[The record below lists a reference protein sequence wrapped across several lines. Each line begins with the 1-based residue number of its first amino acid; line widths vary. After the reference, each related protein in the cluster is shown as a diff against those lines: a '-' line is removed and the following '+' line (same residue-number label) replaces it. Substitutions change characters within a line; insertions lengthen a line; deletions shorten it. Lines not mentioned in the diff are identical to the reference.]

1 MLSIFLSLP
10 ADQRL
15 RCAEVCRG
23 WRATVAM
30 PALWRRLDLSFA
42 SGVVQPVSDELL
54 HAAVTR
60 AGDALMDIDVSDTR
74 IGEAYLAHVLRSSR
88 ALVEVRLGN
97 INGVFPVRH
106 TVTTLLAAAPQLRE
120 LHAGVTCSPEE
131 AVELLENRPPFAP
144 LRLHFLSTNSE
155 GRPLSPAL
163 ARALADARLQPGL
176 ARLQLSGVNLRSP
189 GALDA
194 LVDDVVIRRRLS
206 YLCLGHSDLS
216 HMPGHALAR
225 MLRNGALTDLVMYG
239 TTTNIP
245 YAADAV
251 IVGDALRAN
260 STLTSLNLQRSYA
273 PVVTALLDSLA
284 GHCSLRSL
292 SLDWSYFDSQAAAAA
307 LAALLVADAP
317 ALTELCVFDCHWGEG
332 GLAELCDALPRNSH
346 LRTLNMNGD
355 PVSASFIRDLLLPA
369 VRANTGLRTLHVSI
383 VDGVEA
389 SAAAKRELLQCL
401 AAR

>member
-1 MLSIFLSLP
+1 
-10 ADQRL
+10 
-15 RCAEVCRG
+15 
-23 WRATVAM
+23 
-30 PALWRRLDLSFA
+30 
-42 SGVVQPVSDELL
+42 
-54 HAAVTR
+54 
-60 AGDALMDIDVSDTR
+60 
-74 IGEAYLAHVLRSSR
+74 
-88 ALVEVRLGN
+88 
-97 INGVFPVRH
+97 
-106 TVTTLLAAAPQLRE
+106 
-120 LHAGVTCSPEE
+120 
-131 AVELLENRPPFAP
+131 
-144 LRLHFLSTNSE
+144 
-155 GRPLSPAL
+155 
-163 ARALADARLQPGL
+163 
-176 ARLQLSGVNLRSP
+176 
-189 GALDA
+189 LDA

-355 PVSASFIRDLLLPA
+355 PVSASFIRDRLLPA